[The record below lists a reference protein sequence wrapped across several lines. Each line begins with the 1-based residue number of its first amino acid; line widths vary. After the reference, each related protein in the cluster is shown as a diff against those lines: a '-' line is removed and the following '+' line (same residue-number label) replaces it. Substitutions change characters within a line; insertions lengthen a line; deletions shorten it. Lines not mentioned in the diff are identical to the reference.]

1 MSVDRY
7 SVAVKRID
15 HPEWLAGTT
24 PGRSDRQPEAI
35 HGRANATAGPCH
47 PTTGLAR

>member
-7 SVAVKRID
+7 SVAVKRTD
-15 HPEWLAGTT
+15 HAEWLAGTS

-35 HGRANATAGPCH
+35 HGDANATAGPFH
-47 PTTGLAR
+47 PTTGPAR